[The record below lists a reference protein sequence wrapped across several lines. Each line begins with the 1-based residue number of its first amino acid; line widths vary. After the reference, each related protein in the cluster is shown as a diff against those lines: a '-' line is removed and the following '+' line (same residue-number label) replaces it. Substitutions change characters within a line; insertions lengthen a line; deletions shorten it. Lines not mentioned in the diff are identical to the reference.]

1 MNENLVRVYTRQ
13 VSTPTQNKQQTG
25 KKNNGT
31 IRRKGGLR
39 DVTNS
44 TPIVKLPG
52 KVDVVQKTVLQM
64 DTVQLK
70 DSNKTKASL
79 NTNNYDDDKYE
90 IETVPPKR
98 ETDLTRIIHDD
109 DLVDVQQIVESFS
122 KFKTY
127 SPDFLQDFD
136 ISNLKQLPV
145 DCGFDFD
152 VSSVHLLHS
161 EISTPELEDFELNI
175 EL

>member
-1 MNENLVRVYTRQ
+1 MNENLVRVHTRQ
-13 VSTPTQNKQQTG
+13 VSTPTQNKQQNG

-44 TPIVKLPG
+44 TPIVKMSS
-52 KVDVVQKTVLQM
+52 KVDTVKKTVLQM
-64 DTVQLK
+64 DKIQLT
-70 DSNKTKASL
+70 DANKAKPSM
-79 NTNNYDDDKYE
+79 NPNIDDKYE

-98 ETDLTRIIHDD
+98 ETDFTRIIHDD
-109 DLVDVQQIVESFS
+109 DLVDVQSIVESFS
-122 KFKTY
+122 KFKNY
-127 SPDFLQDFD
+127 SPDHLHDFD
-136 ISNLKQLPV
+136 ISDIKEIPV

-152 VSSVHLLHS
+152 VTSAHLMHS